1 MEEKSAPRNPTVS
14 PPTTVAHGALR
25 NALGVQEVPRLFSA
39 KAIQAQLRVGQAGD
53 SEELEADRIA
63 ERVAS
68 DVASPP
74 APPPQHAL
82 QTLGSQRA
90 LDTGTPDHEGSP
102 LKPGFREQMERA
114 LGADLRS
121 VRIHDDAAAQASSQ
135 EINAHAFTRGEEV
148 FLGRD
153 ARALDP
159 EASQHLLAHEV
170 VHVIQ
175 QRKAGVLSN
184 KVSEPGDAHEREA
197 NHASHQAL
205 MGHGVSVGSGGVAP
219 AVQRQISGGS
229 ITKRTTVNTASR
241 AEVKQAIFEYL
252 QRAQAAQ
259 GGSTLHLNQ
268 AVRTALL
275 SLSTVSTPGPDADP
289 GKAMRSIAMENVL
302 NTGATEPSDLAGRAA
317 QVLPDP
323 FDRSALER
331 LQKMPVT
338 DPQKSTIERVK
349 DLAEKNLKQPDI
361 STDQPPSPAKQQ
373 DEIIDKMRAAR
384 GLPQPKTIGPGSVD
398 ILGLG
403 RILRDLPGTIK
414 PKPPAPPTPSAPGAD
429 VEQAIGKIPND
440 SLMPRE
446 ARGTPQAGEFVD
458 AAQDVA
464 RDLAGKIE
472 SAQKKGQEA
481 VDLRLPDAYNHVKD
495 RPAMIDAVISLV
507 KAVREASPNHGLA
520 VKYVDVYF
528 GNRLVTRSVGGASQ

>member
-1 MEEKSAPRNPTVS
+1 
-14 PPTTVAHGALR
+14 
-25 NALGVQEVPRLFSA
+25 
-39 KAIQAQLRVGQAGD
+39 
-53 SEELEADRIA
+53 
-63 ERVAS
+63 
-68 DVASPP
+68 
-74 APPPQHAL
+74 
-82 QTLGSQRA
+82 
-90 LDTGTPDHEGSP
+90 
-102 LKPGFREQMERA
+102 MERA
-114 LGADLRS
+114 LGADLKS

-135 EINAHAFTRGEEV
+135 EINAQAFARGEDV
-148 FLGRD
+148 FLGSN

-159 EASQHLLAHEV
+159 EASQQLLAHEV
-170 VHVIQ
+170 IHVIQ
-175 QRKAGVLSN
+175 QRKAGVLSD

-205 MGHGVSVGSGGVAP
+205 MGHGVRLGGGGVAS

-229 ITKRTTVNTASR
+229 ITKRVTVNTASR

-275 SLSTVSTPGPDADP
+275 SLSTVNTLGPDTDP
-289 GKAMRSIAMENVL
+289 GTAMRSIAMENVL
-302 NTGATEPSDLAGRAA
+302 NTGATEPSNLAGRAA
-317 QVLPDP
+317 EVLPDP

-331 LQKMPVT
+331 LKKMPVT
-338 DPQKSTIERVK
+338 DPEKSTIERVK
-349 DLAEKNLKQPDI
+349 DLAEKNLKQPEI

-414 PKPPAPPTPSAPGAD
+414 PKPPAPLTQSAPGAD

-440 SLMPRE
+440 SLMPPE
-446 ARGTPQAGEFVD
+446 ARGTPQAGEFID
-458 AAQDVA
+458 TAQDVA

-472 SAQKKGQEA
+472 LAQRKGQEA
-481 VDLRLPDAYNHVKD
+481 VDLRLPDSYNHVKG

-507 KAVREASPNHGLA
+507 KAVREASPNHGLP

-528 GNRLVTRSVGGASQ
+528 GNRLVTRNVGGASQ